1 MSNPLA
7 IAAVTTTLRSLLIG
21 RLGAVDVT
29 ARPLDKARNGANTNQ
44 INLFLYQTAADAAL
58 VNMPMPGRGKPG
70 ESGQAPL
77 PLTLYYLISSYGQN
91 DDDIQGHRLLGQ
103 AMSVLHDHPL
113 LGSAEIRDACAADL
127 AESDLHNQIERVRIT
142 REPMSVDEMSKLWM
156 TFKSEYRISAA
167 YQVSVVLIESRRAT
181 RTPLPVL
188 TRGSEDEGARTQ
200 ADLNSPFPTLAE
212 VVFPRR
218 QFSAL
223 LGDVLTISGLNLDG
237 TNVRVRLSHPLLAAD
252 RVLSP
257 QAGNT
262 ATEIHVAIPN
272 EPANLPAGFYSLAVE
287 VIRPG
292 ELFSRTTNKVVF
304 ALAPEI
310 SSPMPMTVARV
321 GNDATINITC
331 RPDVR
336 LAQRAALLVGARE
349 VLADPPPLPP
359 ALPPPAPPP
368 ALPPQSN
375 TLSFKVSDAVPGEYF
390 VRLRVDGVDS
400 VVFDRSNEDAPPT
413 FDQTQKVT
421 IT

>member
-44 INLFLYQTAADAAL
+44 VNLFLYQTATDAAL
-58 VNMPMPGRGKPG
+58 SNMPMPGQGKPG
-70 ESGQAPL
+70 ESGLPPL

-113 LGSAEIRDACAADL
+113 LGAAEIRDACAADL
-127 AESDLHNQIERVRIT
+127 PESDLHNQIERVRIT
-142 REPMSVDEMSKLWM
+142 RESMSVDEMSKLWM
-156 TFKSEYRISAA
+156 IFKSEYRLSAA

-181 RTPLPVL
+181 KTPLPVL
-188 TRGSEDEGARTQ
+188 SRGSEDQGASTQ
-200 ADLNSPFPTLAE
+200 PDLKSPFPTLTE
-212 VVFPRR
+212 VAFPRR

-223 LGDVLTISGLNLDG
+223 LGDTLTISGFNLDG
-237 TNVRVRLSHPLLAAD
+237 ANVLVTLSHPFLAAE
-252 RVLSP
+252 RVLTP

-262 ATEIHVAIPN
+262 ATEIRVTIPN
-272 EPANLPAGFYSLAVE
+272 EPANLPAGFYSLSVAVT
-287 VIRPG
+287 RPG
-292 ELFSRTTNKVVF
+292 EVFSRTTNRLVF
-304 ALAPEI
+304 ALAPQI
-310 SSPMPMTVARV
+310 TSLMPMTVARA
-321 GNDATINITC
+321 GTNATVNITC
-331 RPDVR
+331 QPDVR
-336 LAQRAALLVGARE
+336 LAQRAALLLADRE
-349 VLADPPPLPP
+349 VIAVAPPP
-359 ALPPPAPPP
+359 PPPAPPP
-368 ALPPQSN
+368 QTN
-375 TLSFKVSDAVPGEYF
+375 TLNFQIPDAVPGEYF

-400 VVFDRSNEDAPPT
+400 LVFDRSNEDAPPT

>member
-7 IAAVTTTLRSLLIG
+7 IAAVTTTLRSLLSG
-21 RLGAVDVT
+21 SLKVDVT
-29 ARPLDKARNGANTNQ
+29 ARPLDKARNGASTNQ
-44 INLFLYQTAADAAL
+44 INLFLYQTVADAAL

-70 ESGQAPL
+70 ESGLPPL

-91 DDDIQGHRLLGQ
+91 DDDIESHRLLGL

-113 LGSAEIRDACAADL
+113 LGSVEIHDACLADL
-127 AESDLHNQIERVRIT
+127 AASDLHNQIERIRIT

-167 YQVSVVLIESRRAT
+167 YQISVVLIESTRAAK
-181 RTPLPVL
+181 TPLPVL
-188 TRGSEDEGARTQ
+188 SRGSEDRGARAQ
-200 ADLNSPFPTLAE
+200 PDLNSPFPTLTE
-212 VVFPRR
+212 VIFPSR

-223 LGDVLTISGLNLDG
+223 LGDILTIQGFNLDG
-237 TNVRVRLSHPLLAAD
+237 TNVAIRLSHPLLAAD
-252 RVLSP
+252 LVLTP
-257 QAGNT
+257 ETGNT
-262 ATEIHVAIPN
+262 DTRIQVTIP
-272 EPANLPAGFYSLAVE
+272 PDPNLPAGFYSLVVQ

-292 ELFSRTTNKVVF
+292 ELFSRTTNKVGF

-310 SSPMPMTVARV
+310 TSTLPMTVARA
-321 GNDATINITC
+321 NNNARINITC

-336 LAQRAALLVGARE
+336 LAQRAALLLGDRE
-349 VLADPPPLPP
+349 VVADPPLPP

-368 ALPPQSN
+368 TLPPQSN
-375 TLSFKVSDAVPGEYF
+375 TLSFNVLDAVPGEYF

-400 VVFDRSNEDAPPT
+400 LVFDRSDEDALPT

>member
-1 MSNPLA
+1 MSNALA

-44 INLFLYQTAADAAL
+44 VNLFLYQTAADAAL
-58 VNMPMPGRGKPG
+58 LNMPMPGRVRPG
-70 ESGQAPL
+70 EDGLPPL

-113 LGSAEIRDACAADL
+113 LGAAEIKDACAADL
-127 AESDLHNQIERVRIT
+127 GESDLHNQIERVRIT
-142 REPMSVDEMSKLWM
+142 REPMSIDEMSKLWM

-167 YQVSVVLIESRRAT
+167 YQVSVVLIESNRAT

-188 TRGSEDEGARTQ
+188 TRGSEDEGASAQ
-200 ADLNSPFPTLAE
+200 ASLNPPFPTLAE
-212 VVFPRR
+212 LSFPERR
-218 QFSAL
+218 YSAQ
-223 LGDVLTISGLNLDG
+223 LGDILTMNGFNLDG
-237 TNVRVRLSHPLLAAD
+237 TNVRVRLSHPLLATD
-252 RVLSP
+252 RVLVP
-257 QAGNT
+257 EPGNT
-262 ATEIHVAIPN
+262 AAEIRVTIPN

-287 VIRPG
+287 VTRPG
-292 ELFSRTTNKVVF
+292 ELSSRITNRLVF

-321 GNDATINITC
+321 GDDATINLSC

-336 LAQRAALLVGARE
+336 LGQRVALLIGDGE
-349 VLADPPPLPP
+349 VRAVI
-359 ALPPPAPPP
+359 PPPAPPP
-368 ALPPQSN
+368 PPQSSAL
-375 TLSFKVSDAVPGEYF
+375 TFKVLNAVPGEYF

-400 VVFDRSNEDAPPT
+400 ILFDRSDENGPPV

>member
-21 RLGAVDVT
+21 RLGSVDVT

-44 INLFLYQTAADAAL
+44 VNLFLYQTAADAAL
-58 VNMPMPGRGKPG
+58 VNLPMPGQGKPG
-70 ESGQAPL
+70 ESGLPPL

-103 AMSVLHDHPL
+103 AMSVFHDHPL

-181 RTPLPVL
+181 KTPLPVL
-188 TRGSEDEGARTQ
+188 TRGSEDQGANTQ
-200 ADLNSPFPTLAE
+200 ADLLTPFPTLAE
-212 VVFPRR
+212 IVFPRR

-223 LGDVLTISGLNLDG
+223 LNDILTINGFNLDG
-237 TNVRVRLSHPLLAAD
+237 TNVSVRLSHPLLDDD
-252 RVLSP
+252 RLLTP
-257 QAGNT
+257 EAGNT
-262 ATEIHVAIPN
+262 ATEIRVRIPN
-272 EPANLPAGFYSLAVE
+272 EPANLPAGFYSLTVE

-292 ELFSRTTNKVVF
+292 ELFSRTTNQVVF
-304 ALAPEI
+304 ALAPQI
-310 SSPMPMTVARV
+310 LPPMPMIVARV
-321 GNDATINITC
+321 GNDATISITC
-331 RPDVR
+331 RPEVR
-336 LAQRAALLVGARE
+336 LAQRAALLLFDRE
-349 VLADPPPLPP
+349 VLAVAPPP
-359 ALPPPAPPP
+359 PPPAPPP
-368 ALPPQSN
+368 QTN
-375 TLSFKVSDAVPGEYF
+375 TLTFQVLDAVPGEYF

-400 VVFDRSNEDAPPT
+400 LVFDRSDENAPPT